1 MATVVVGL
9 QYVRVLNQHLYILNF
24 HNILWQLYLNKT
36 QGRRHSWSQG
46 MSLFPCPHILTM
58 NTFFSEEKGVC
69 GYYVQNIVLST
80 LWIILFHSQS
90 TLRKK
95 IVSRFANK
103 EAETMQNL
111 CKWLRF

>member
-1 MATVVVGL
+1 
-9 QYVRVLNQHLYILNF
+9 
-24 HNILWQLYLNKT
+24 
-36 QGRRHSWSQG
+36 

-58 NTFFSEEKGVC
+58 NTFFSEEKGGR

-80 LWIILFHSQS
+80 VWIILFHSQS

-95 IVSRFANK
+95 IVSHFAHE

-111 CKWLRF
+111 CKWLDSDIVSGLTDPGFSSAIY